1 MWKRIAGR
9 AGRFFALANRERKIY
24 SGFYGPTEY
33 ISFAHFAVP
42 PLDSF
47 VYHLPR
53 GKPST
58 MRRMFSCLLLFCLAS
73 QIHAQRPPPS
83 TQDADRVVQLLK
95 ELTEVPGPPGYEEAV
110 RKIMTDRMRAFTD
123 KISYDG
129 LGSVIAQQGDAGP
142 RIMLDAHMDELGGM
156 VRRIRP
162 DGFISMEMLG
172 YWLDRALPDQRWVI
186 IGSKGAVPAVTDI
199 WDAHIAPHDAQ
210 GQAQRQE
217 LFLDTGARNAA
228 DVAALGISPG
238 DPVAPVSDF
247 AILANHRY
255 LAKAWDDRVGC
266 AVMLEVMRRLAK
278 VLHPNQVFYV
288 GTVQEE
294 GSIEMRGA
302 ATSARIINPDVGFSL
317 EVGIPNDVPGPGPE
331 AAQEVLGGG
340 PGMMLYTFSEI
351 PNRKLV
357 AYVKRVAADQH
368 IPLQFDFVRG
378 FGDDA
383 GAIKLNGSGVPVT
396 TVLVPARSTH
406 AHNGIIDRGDFDR
419 TVDLMVALIHNLD
432 AATVAAIKSFN
443 P

>member
-1 MWKRIAGR
+1 
-9 AGRFFALANRERKIY
+9 
-24 SGFYGPTEY
+24 
-33 ISFAHFAVP
+33 
-42 PLDSF
+42 
-47 VYHLPR
+47 
-53 GKPST
+53 
-58 MRRMFSCLLLFCLAS
+58 MRRLLFSFHILLSLAGACRAQTQSTS
-73 QIHAQRPPPS
+73 QPS
-83 TQDADRVVQLLK
+83 PQSHDRVVQLLK
-95 ELTEVPGPPGYEEAV
+95 ELTEAPGPPGSEESV
-110 RKIMTDRMRAFTD
+110 RKIMTERMHPLAD
-123 KISYDG
+123 SVSYDG
-129 LGSVIAQQGDAGP
+129 LGSIIAQQGDAGP

-162 DGFISMEMLG
+162 DGFISMELLG

-199 WDAHIAPHDAQ
+199 WDAHIAPHDTQ

-278 VLHPNQVFYV
+278 AAHPNQVFYV

-302 ATSARIINPDVGFSL
+302 ATSARIINPDIGFSL

-340 PGMMLYTFSEI
+340 PGMMLYTFSEL

-357 AYVKRVAADQH
+357 AHVKDVAAAQH
-368 IPLQFDFVRG
+368 IPLQFDFVPG
-378 FGDDA
+378 FGDAA
-383 GAIKLNGSGVPVT
+383 GAIKLNNTGVPVT
-396 TVLVPARSTH
+396 TILVPARSTH
-406 AHNGIIDRGDFDR
+406 AHNGIIDRADFDR
-419 TVDLMVALIHNLD
+419 TVDLVIALIQSLD
-432 AATVAAIKSFN
+432 APTVARLKSFT

>member
-1 MWKRIAGR
+1 L
-9 AGRFFALANRERKIY
+9 ALANGGRKIY
-24 SGFYGPTEY
+24 SGFHGSTEY
-33 ISFAHFAVP
+33 IISAHFAVP

-53 GKPST
+53 GKPSI
-58 MRRMFSCLLLFCLAS
+58 MRRMLSCLLPFCLAS
-73 QIHAQRPPPS
+73 QIHAQGPPPS
-83 TQDADRVVQLLK
+83 TEDADRVVQLLK

-186 IGSKGAVPAVTDI
+186 MGSKGAVPAVTDI

-278 VLHPNQVFYV
+278 AAHPNQVFYV

-419 TVDLMVALIHNLD
+419 TVDLLVALIHNLD